1 MAESTR
7 TVPQPVPQVNA
18 RLLELY
24 VLLPARCRIP
34 IVRRAHPFAKMRIA
48 IMGRRV
54 RSTILVVDD
63 DPGIREALH
72 LVLDDEYEVI
82 DAVDG
87 FDALAALAS
96 RKIDLMLLDLVMVHG
111 DGFEV
116 LEHQSKE
123 LERPPIIVLSGLN
136 NASTAATAMRL
147 GAVDYV
153 TKPFDEEALR
163 ELVRNA
169 LTSPSGSP
177 AQTGR
182 PGIHRPAVVLIG
194 LDLGVYASL
203 TVLLGQQC
211 RVVRAATVSDALTLS
226 DGPSTTLVIDVR
238 SLGQATTMLPQLRE
252 RFQNARLVAIGAGD
266 DLSVP
271 WMVLPAPARV
281 THLLGAILGLLAA
294 GRSFGGGYT
303 PRVALMLDHLG
314 THYAEASVRRLA
326 SVVGGSPDHL
336 ATCFREETSYHLK
349 TYMTGLRIEA
359 AKWLLLEAGE
369 KIEAIAVHVGLHDAS
384 HLSRLFVRYAGTRPG
399 AYRRSV
405 APVS

>member
-1 MAESTR
+1 
-7 TVPQPVPQVNA
+7 
-18 RLLELY
+18 
-24 VLLPARCRIP
+24 
-34 IVRRAHPFAKMRIA
+34 MRVA
-48 IMGRRV
+48 IMGGRV

-87 FDALAALAS
+87 VDALAALAS

-123 LERPPIIVLSGLN
+123 LDRPPIIVLSGLN

-182 PGIHRPAVVLIG
+182 PGMQRPAVVLIG

-281 THLLGAILGLLAA
+281 THLLGSILGLLAA

-314 THYAEASVRRLA
+314 THYADASVRRLA
-326 SVVGGSPDHL
+326 RVVGGSPDHL
-336 ATCFREETSYHLK
+336 ATCFREETRYHLK
-349 TYMTGLRIEA
+349 AYMTGLRIEA

-369 KIEAIAVHVGLHDAS
+369 KIETVAARVGLHDAS

-405 APVS
+405 APAS